1 MFIFQDCRE
10 GSQFTESGDTMIFK
24 FEAQAPKIDE
34 KAYAFNTATLI
45 GKVELKEYA
54 SVWPGVTIRGD
65 VNRIEVGR
73 YSNIQD
79 NSVLHVAD
87 NYACIVGDYVTVGH
101 CALLHA
107 CTVEDHC
114 LIGMHSTVLDGAVI
128 GHGSIVAAG
137 AVVTKGPRALRQ
149 TGYNWLGSD
158 RFVEDGS
165 FVRLNYTQLSY
176 SFEPKFIKKFG
187 LSMLNLYLSANN
199 LFCLTKYSGADP
211 EVSYGNLGIV
221 TDKAKTPRAK
231 SFTDRK
237 RVV

>member
-137 AVVTKGPRALRQ
+137 AVVTKGTIVPPYSLVAGIPAKVIKTLDEKGIAAIHAQAL
-149 TGYNWLGSD
+149 
-158 RFVEDGS
+158 
-165 FVRLNYTQLSY
+165 
-176 SFEPKFIKKFG
+176 
-187 LSMLNLYLSANN
+187 
-199 LFCLTKYSGADP
+199 KY
-211 EVSYGNLGIV
+211 
-221 TDKAKTPRAK
+221 KTL
-231 SFTDRK
+231 
-237 RVV
+237 

>member
-87 NYACIVGDYVTVGH
+87 KYACIVGDYVTVGH
-101 CALLHA
+101 KAILHG
-107 CTVEDHC
+107 CTIEDHV
-114 LIGMHSTVLDGAVI
+114 LVGMGATILNGAVI
-128 GHGSIVAAG
+128 GRGSIIGAG
-137 AVVTKGPRALRQ
+137 AVVKENMVVPPFSMLAGVPAKILKQLPEDTTALHNHAVKYKTLWAKR
-149 TGYNWLGSD
+149 YAILP
-158 RFVEDGS
+158 EDDGE
-165 FVRLNYTQLSY
+165 
-176 SFEPKFIKKFG
+176 SFE
-187 LSMLNLYLSANN
+187 
-199 LFCLTKYSGADP
+199 D
-211 EVSYGNLGIV
+211 
-221 TDKAKTPRAK
+221 
-231 SFTDRK
+231 
-237 RVV
+237 

>member
-1 MFIFQDCRE
+1 
-10 GSQFTESGDTMIFK
+10 MIFK

-87 NYACIVGDYVTVGH
+87 KYACIVGDYVTVGH

-107 CTVEDHC
+107 CTVEDHV

-128 GHGSIVAAG
+128 GKGSIVAAG
-137 AVVTKGPRALRQ
+137 AVVTKNTIVPP
-149 TGYNWLGSD
+149 
-158 RFVEDGS
+158 
-165 FVRLNYTQLSY
+165 Y
-176 SFEPKFIKKFG
+176 SLVAGVPAKVIKK
-187 LSMLNLYLSANN
+187 LPENTDATHAQAVKYENLWTRRYNELPDGGGEEYHGE
-199 LFCLTKYSGADP
+199 K
-211 EVSYGNLGIV
+211 IV
-221 TDKAKTPRAK
+221 
-231 SFTDRK
+231 
-237 RVV
+237 

>member
-1 MFIFQDCRE
+1 
-10 GSQFTESGDTMIFK
+10 MIFK
-24 FEAQAPKIDE
+24 FEGQAPKIDE

-45 GKVELKEYA
+45 GKVEIKEYA

-114 LIGMHSTVLDGAVI
+114 LIGMHSTVLDGAII
-128 GHGSIVAAG
+128 GKGSIVEIG
-137 AVVTKGPRALRQ
+137 RAH
-149 TGYNWLGSD
+149 
-158 RFVEDGS
+158 V
-165 FVRLNYTQLSY
+165 
-176 SFEPKFIKKFG
+176 
-187 LSMLNLYLSANN
+187 
-199 LFCLTKYSGADP
+199 
-211 EVSYGNLGIV
+211 
-221 TDKAKTPRAK
+221 
-231 SFTDRK
+231 
-237 RVV
+237 

>member
-137 AVVTKGPRALRQ
+137 AVVSKGTIVPPNSLVAGIPAKVIKTLDEKGIAAIHAQALKYKTLWTERY
-149 TGYNWLGSD
+149 GLLPDN
-158 RFVEDGS
+158 DGE
-165 FVRLNYTQLSY
+165 RYHGEQ
-176 SFEPKFIKKFG
+176 
-187 LSMLNLYLSANN
+187 
-199 LFCLTKYSGADP
+199 
-211 EVSYGNLGIV
+211 IV
-221 TDKAKTPRAK
+221 
-231 SFTDRK
+231 
-237 RVV
+237 